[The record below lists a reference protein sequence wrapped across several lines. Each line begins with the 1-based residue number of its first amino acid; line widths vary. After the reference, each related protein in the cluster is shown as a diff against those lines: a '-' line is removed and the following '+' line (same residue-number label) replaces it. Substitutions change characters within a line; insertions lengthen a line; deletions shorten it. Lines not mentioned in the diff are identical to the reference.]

1 MDIIM
6 KRLLIYIALF
16 LPFTIGAQEL
26 EAKPEITKIGLVIN
40 DNEFATSLE
49 AKCFEL
55 FRRQDQLYLQEI
67 SMSKNLDISRFA
79 FDGDN
84 KAMVRDYF
92 ISEEGNV
99 KINDEILLSKEQSQ
113 IIESLLR
120 LSRMN
125 LQPSV
130 STAPELVFIS
140 DDKDNSAVLI
150 NTCESNM
157 LYKALTTSNR
167 RAVKKVLKDLLNEE
181 SKYKP

>member
-55 FRRQDQLYLQEI
+55 FRRQDQLCLQEI
-67 SMSKNLDISRFA
+67 SMNKNLDISRFA

-84 KAMVRDYF
+84 KAIVRDYF

-99 KINDEILLSKEQSQ
+99 KINDEIMLSKEQSQ
-113 IIESLLR
+113 
-120 LSRMN
+120 SR
-125 LQPSV
+125 QKGS
-130 STAPELVFIS
+130 
-140 DDKDNSAVLI
+140 
-150 NTCESNM
+150 
-157 LYKALTTSNR
+157 
-167 RAVKKVLKDLLNEE
+167 
-181 SKYKP
+181 

>member
-1 MDIIM
+1 M

-55 FRRQDQLYLQEI
+55 FRRQDQLCLQEI

-79 FDGDN
+79 FDSDN
-84 KAMVRDYF
+84 KAIVRDYF

-99 KINDEILLSKEQSQ
+99 KINDEILLSKEQSD
-113 IIESLLR
+113 IIRSLLR
-120 LSRMN
+120 LSQIN
-125 LQPSV
+125 IEPSWIT
-130 STAPELVFIS
+130 SNAPRFVFIL
-140 DDKDNSAVLI
+140 DDGNNPVVMRDICDTEL
-150 NTCESNM
+150 
-157 LYKALTTSNR
+157 LYKALTTNNR
-167 RAVKKVLKDLLNEE
+167 RHVKRILRYLTNDI
-181 SKYKP
+181 